1 MLFHC
6 IEIIR
11 MLTRGSQNVPAIV
24 FNNISVVSWQS
35 FLLVA
40 ETSVPEE
47 NHWPTA
53 SSWQTL
59 SHIVVSHLFWACEYV
74 VIVNNKVMARMK
86 MMSALY
92 KTSTLSWI
100 YVVLTR
106 TNQSLL
112 ILLYTACYT
121 LTIMP
126 PT

>member
-1 MLFHC
+1 
-6 IEIIR
+6 
-11 MLTRGSQNVPAIV
+11 
-24 FNNISVVSWQS
+24 
-35 FLLVA
+35 
-40 ETSVPEE
+40 
-47 NHWPTA
+47 
-53 SSWQTL
+53 
-59 SHIVVSHLFWACEYV
+59 LFWACEYV
-74 VIVNNKVMARMK
+74 IIVNNKVMARMK